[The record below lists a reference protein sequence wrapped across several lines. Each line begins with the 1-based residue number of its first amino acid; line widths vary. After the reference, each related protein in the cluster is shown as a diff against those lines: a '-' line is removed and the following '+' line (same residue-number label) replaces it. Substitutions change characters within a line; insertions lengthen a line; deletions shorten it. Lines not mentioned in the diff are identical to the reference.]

1 MLLPILP
8 NSNVTLADVANDII
22 AQNFIGHIIKQ
33 VDPQTEEAND
43 EDPVLS
49 ISTILPLKNQKWAQ
63 DLGKHLIK
71 KAESLKDI
79 NPLGL
84 RSFLE
89 GKNNA
94 WMVNSRFVNFPA
106 RAEGLLS
113 LLQDVQ
119 GNFVSSFLSKISL
132 EASKKKH
139 KSSWKFDSVLLM
151 VPRMHPK
158 SENEMESELI
168 YKNQEDE
175 LLIQGAGEKTLF
187 DFS

>member
-1 MLLPILP
+1 M
-8 NSNVTLADVANDII
+8 ADVANDII

-49 ISTILPLKNQKWAQ
+49 VSTILPLNNQKWAQ
-63 DLGKHLIK
+63 DLGKHLMK
-71 KAESLKDI
+71 KAEATKDV

-113 LLQDVQ
+113 LLQDVD
-119 GNFVSSFLSKISL
+119 GIF
-132 EASKKKH
+132 
-139 KSSWKFDSVLLM
+139 
-151 VPRMHPK
+151 
-158 SENEMESELI
+158 
-168 YKNQEDE
+168 
-175 LLIQGAGEKTLF
+175 
-187 DFS
+187 